1 MAEGSVSVGVSE
13 VDGCVIGRLA
23 RLVVIENPPLL
34 YVLCSQFTL
43 TRDDYL
49 TVAVRAHAPTTLER
63 LEPRP
68 VAETYIVMPQRRVAA
83 REAGERER

>member
-49 TVAVRAHAPTTLER
+49 TVAVGAHATTTLER
-63 LEPRP
+63 LAPRP
-68 VAETYIVMPQRRVAA
+68 VTDDLVMPQRRAA
-83 REAGERER
+83 PREAGER